1 MLISA
6 WYRVGSCG
14 THAPRVVA
22 FLMTPE
28 RVRSIREALNLT
40 QSELA
45 CVMGYSK
52 AVRVSELERG
62 ARKPS
67 PAAER
72 LLNAY
77 AAGYRP
83 NDWPINRCQN
93 GAS

>member
-1 MLISA
+1 M
-6 WYRVGSCG
+6 
-14 THAPRVVA
+14 APDQ
-22 FLMTPE
+22 
-28 RVRSIREALNLT
+28 VRSIREGLDLT

-45 CVMGYSK
+45 SVMGYRK

-72 LLNAY
+72 LLKAY

-83 NDWPINRCQN
+83 DDWPDKFSRMGEI
-93 GAS
+93 